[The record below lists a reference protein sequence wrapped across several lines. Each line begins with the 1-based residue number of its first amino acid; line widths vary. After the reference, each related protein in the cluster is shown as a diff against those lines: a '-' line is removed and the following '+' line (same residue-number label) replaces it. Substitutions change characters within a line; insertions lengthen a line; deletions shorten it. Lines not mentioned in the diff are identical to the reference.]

1 MWAKTRPLDLESIK
15 FDEVLLAMSN
25 FLKETN
31 LGDAEI
37 AQIFEGCVENL
48 AIRAQRR
55 PGPTSKFRQD
65 VSREAMADSE

>member
-1 MWAKTRPLDLESIK
+1 MSAKTRPLDLESIK
-15 FDEVLLAMSN
+15 FDEVLRCQI